1 MTKIDFDIFIL
12 INGRLWHMIRIKIA
26 ELLGKHK
33 MSQEMCIRDRAYNV
47 KQIIYFVTPNWDFTY
62 YLFGGTPLFKELTVP
77 FSLIVCLVYFLIM
90 VVVSC
95 IVFKKRDLSLI
106 HIFLGNLVFF
116 IDKSNVSGVLNFF

>member
-1 MTKIDFDIFIL
+1 MNILAYVGLIGICKLPIYILLTTLAFACGTIFTNSALAIAVPFL
-12 INGRLWHMIRIKIA
+12 GYMVSAFINQLA
-26 ELLGKHK
+26 L
-33 MSQEMCIRDRAYNV
+33 AYNV

-95 IVFKKRDLSLI
+95 IVFKKRDI
-106 HIFLGNLVFF
+106 KNI
-116 IDKSNVSGVLNFF
+116 